1 MDRPPSTSMWDAIRG
16 WADSAGLL
24 LPQDE
29 EAGAGTAKPRVP
41 PGVCENCPICQGAA
55 TLEQVNPEIFG
66 ELTDVARQL
75 INGMGSALSS
85 AAEQRLAGASG
96 GPVVHGR
103 AEQAGQPEAAE
114 DDPSI

>member
-1 MDRPPSTSMWDAIRG
+1 MDRPPSTSIWDAIRG

-29 EAGAGTAKPRVP
+29 APGGEGPKPPVP

-55 TLEQVNPEIFG
+55 TLEQVNPDIFG

-85 AAEQRLAGASG
+85 AAEQRLAGMAG
-96 GPVVHGR
+96 GHVVHGR
-103 AEQAGQPEAAE
+103 AAQSSQPDASQ